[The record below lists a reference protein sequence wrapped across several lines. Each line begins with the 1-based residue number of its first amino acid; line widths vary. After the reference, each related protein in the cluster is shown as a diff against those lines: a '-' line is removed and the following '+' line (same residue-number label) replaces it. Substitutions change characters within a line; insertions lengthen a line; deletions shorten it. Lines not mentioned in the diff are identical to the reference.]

1 MRTDEPFNFRW
12 SAPAQTRN
20 TKHMKQVYRHN
31 APPTPESLTR
41 AALKQLTHKQMLAAK
56 FAEEIMRK
64 PVTNLL
70 KPESKPEPMTFSLGS
85 LIP

>member
-1 MRTDEPFNFRW
+1 M
-12 SAPAQTRN
+12 
-20 TKHMKQVYRHN
+20 KHMYRHN
-31 APPTPESLTR
+31 ALPTPESMTR
-41 AALKQLTHKQMLAAK
+41 AALKKLTREQMLAAK

-70 KPESKPEPMTFSLGS
+70 KPEPKLEPMTFSLGS